1 MINIL
6 DEKQDKALS
15 ELVRSIGSPI
25 FPEVLGYF
33 VSKLID
39 FDNLIFLVY
48 YKDYRPEE
56 LYRESNDPIVYKNMQ
71 SHYIKAA
78 YLLDPFYH
86 MVRSGIQTGAYG
98 LFELAPD
105 QFKSTSY
112 FSEYYFDTNL
122 IDEFALFA
130 PLSHEMT
137 LTACFGRD
145 KKYGAP
151 FKKVELKRIKKIK
164 HVLSALCAQ
173 HWCDFQPKEKTNITL
188 PPLQERLRVVVLN
201 QCDIRLSPRQ
211 AEVALYILQGHSSLS
226 ISLHLNISKETVKV
240 FRRQLYAKCNISSQA
255 ELFSLLMPLLAMI

>member
-1 MINIL
+1 MINISN
-6 DEKQDKALS
+6 ERQDKALS

-33 VSKLID
+33 VSKFIE
-39 FDNLIFLVY
+39 FDNLIVLVY

-56 LYRESNDPIVYKNMQ
+56 LYRESNDPVVYETMQ

-86 MVRSGIQTGAYG
+86 MVRNGIQTGIYS

-105 QFKSTSY
+105 KFKSSNY
-112 FSEYYFDTNL
+112 FTEYYSGTNL
-122 IDEFALFA
+122 IDEFSLFSC
-130 PLSHEMT
+130 LGHDMT

-145 KKYGAP
+145 KKYGSP
-151 FKKVELKRIKKIK
+151 FKKVELDRIKKIK
-164 HVLSALCAQ
+164 HVLSALCTQ
-173 HWCDFQPKEKTNITL
+173 HWRDFQPKEKTNITL
-188 PPLQERLRVVVLN
+188 PPLQERLRGVVLN

-226 ISLHLNISKETVKV
+226 ISLHLNISIETVKV
-240 FRRQLYAKCNISSQA
+240 FRKQLYTKCNISSQA
-255 ELFSLLMPLLAMI
+255 ELFSLLMPLLAII